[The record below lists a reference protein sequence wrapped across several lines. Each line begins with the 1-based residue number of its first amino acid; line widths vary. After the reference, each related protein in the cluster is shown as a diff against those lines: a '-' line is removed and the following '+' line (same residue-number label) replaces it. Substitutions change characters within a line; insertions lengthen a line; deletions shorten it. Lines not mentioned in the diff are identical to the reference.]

1 MKDDLTKQVEEKTKT
16 LEEANDK
23 AMKLVEKNRS
33 TKARVEELEEQVQ
46 SQKMDIETLQLSVEE
61 VTDEK
66 DKLMDEITETNKLT
80 EDDVLNSLSS
90 DELKS

>member
-1 MKDDLTKQVEEKTKT
+1 MKDDLTKQIEEKTKT

-46 SQKMDIETLQLSVEE
+46 SQKMDIETLQL
-61 VTDEK
+61 
-66 DKLMDEITETNKLT
+66 
-80 EDDVLNSLSS
+80 
-90 DELKS
+90 